1 VKAIVVFSVFLFSIV
16 YPSEAQVRTQKEPAG
31 SSIGKLKVYPPKAV
45 TYTNIYIDWNEKV
58 PFTIIICDSAGNA
71 IKQWNEGPI
80 ASYQKAFYVNQLT
93 DGLYIIKAKNARG
106 ELEQRFTVSH

>member
-1 VKAIVVFSVFLFSIV
+1 VKAIAIFCVFLFSIV
-16 YPSEAQVRTQKEPAG
+16 CSSDAQVKTQKEPTG
-31 SSIGKLKVYPPKAV
+31 SSIGKLKVYPQKAV
-45 TYTNIYIDWNEKV
+45 TYANIYIDWNEKL

-106 ELEQRFTVSH
+106 ELEQRFTVNH